1 MQFADLYNTN
11 ERSAAG
17 CASQA
22 LKELGF
28 SPAIKWLN
36 EVKAA
41 SPLKR

>member
-11 ERSAAG
+11 ERSAARLRF
-17 CASQA
+17 QA

-36 EVKAA
+36 R
-41 SPLKR
+41 S